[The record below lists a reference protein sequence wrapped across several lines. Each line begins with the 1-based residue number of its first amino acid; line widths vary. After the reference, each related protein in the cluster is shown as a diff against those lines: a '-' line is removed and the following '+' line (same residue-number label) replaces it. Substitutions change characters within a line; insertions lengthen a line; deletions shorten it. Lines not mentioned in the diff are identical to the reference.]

1 MRTRW
6 SLIAG
11 TVVAAVF
18 VPFALVAVPE
28 GPDRGTRITVWA
40 LLLTAVV
47 LLAWRP
53 LRNWWALPVAERRAS
68 ARAAAVAVPAALA
81 LSAVL
86 NGVAVGFATWVLL
99 GDGALA
105 LRAAVVN
112 PVTPESAG
120 YLVVLA
126 VPLLWALRPPTVTTV
141 VSWCARRGLPTTTD
155 AVSLAQRDLFSVRAW
170 RTIGAVTGVAIGYG
184 PAMAYN
190 RLFSLIEPTDP
201 AHDALTEASNLLPGL
216 FRDPLTLAMSGY
228 VLGALIAEARRRSA
242 RPSTRP
248 AAALDA
254 RRVGTYTAPLARWL
268 PAGTA
273 SLLVVV
279 AAVRAAI
286 GEGADSTATSPMLV
300 GQAALTA
307 VVLAVVATGLRA
319 WIVRRPQRAADVIQ
333 LAVDD
338 AFRASAVHAV
348 TGAISAVIV
357 VYTLLGLQALLDVA
371 GVSQT
376 VGNLV
381 GSVLGIAG
389 IVLVIGLWLGFGSS
403 YAWSV
408 SRATERDGRDQVEA

>member
-18 VPFALVAVPE
+18 IPLALVAVPE
-28 GPDRGTRITVWA
+28 GPDRTTRIAVWA
-40 LLLTAVV
+40 LLLMALG

-53 LRNWWALPVAERRAS
+53 LRHWWALPVAERRAS
-68 ARAAAVAVPAALA
+68 ARAAAIAIPAALA

-86 NGVAVGFATWVLL
+86 NGVAVGLATWSLL

-105 LRAAVVN
+105 LRAALVN
-112 PVTPESAG
+112 PLTQESDG

-126 VPLLWALRPPTVTTV
+126 VPLFWALRPPTATTV
-141 VSWCARRGLPTTTD
+141 ASWCARRGLATTTD
-155 AVSLAQRDLFSVRAW
+155 VVSLAQRDLFSVRAW
-170 RTIGAVTGVAIGYG
+170 RTIGAVTGVALGYG

-190 RLFSLIEPTDP
+190 RLFGLIEPTDP
-201 AHDALTEASNLLPGL
+201 AHDALTGASNLLPGL
-216 FRDPLTLAMSGY
+216 FRDPLTLAMAGY

-242 RPSTRP
+242 RPAASP

-254 RRVGTYTAPLARWL
+254 RRIGAYTAPLARWL

-279 AAVRAAI
+279 AVVRAAI
-286 GEGADSTATSPMLV
+286 GEGADPTATSPVMV

-307 VVLAVVATGLRA
+307 VVLAVAATGLRV
-319 WIVRRPQRAADVIQ
+319 WIVRRPQRAADATQ

-348 TGAISAVIV
+348 AGAISAVIV

-371 GVSQT
+371 GVSQII
-376 VGNLV
+376 GNLV
-381 GSVLGIAG
+381 GGVLGIAG

-403 YAWSV
+403 YAWTV
-408 SRATERDGRDQVEA
+408 SRATDHDGRNQVEA